1 MVVVRELKR
10 CTHSRKARA
19 LGIGEEIA
27 VLLKRC
33 QLDPERGACVHVHD
47 VVVTRR
53 RWICRCPIVGVLVL
67 AKHHRV
73 TWKET
78 QFLGWTISSGAA
90 SLWPADRSQPDV
102 LCRIDGEQLLNDLPD
117 FVLD

>member
-1 MVVVRELKR
+1 MVVVREDEEAHCFGVHTVQKQEP
-10 CTHSRKARA
+10 
-19 LGIGEEIA
+19 LGVGEEIT
-27 VLLKRC
+27 VLLKRL

-78 QFLGWTISSGAA
+78 WFPGWRISGGAA
-90 SLWPADRSQPDV
+90 SAWLVDRSQVDEF
-102 LCRIDGEQLLNDLPD
+102 CHIDGEQLLTGSP
-117 FVLD
+117 